1 MERLNF
7 RNEVGMRILIV
18 EDDFVGRKVM
28 HRLLLEHGECDVA
41 VDGVEA
47 IKAFDLAWEAGTPYD
62 VMFLD
67 IMMPNMSGHE
77 ALKIIRDKERERG
90 VPSSREVKV
99 IMTSALDDVKNVT
112 QSFYRGGASA
122 YLVKPIERGKV
133 LDELNKLGLL

>member
-1 MERLNF
+1 
-7 RNEVGMRILIV
+7 MRILIV

-28 HRLLLEHGECDVA
+28 HQLLLEYGECDVA

-47 IKAFDLAWEAGTPYD
+47 VKAFDLAWEANQPYD

-77 ALKIIRDKERERG
+77 ALKIIRDREKERG
-90 VPSSREVKV
+90 VTPQNEVRV

-112 QSFYRGGASA
+112 QSFFQGGASA
-122 YLVKPIERGKV
+122 YLVKPIERRKV
-133 LDELNKLGLL
+133 IEELRKLGLV

>member
-1 MERLNF
+1 
-7 RNEVGMRILIV
+7 MRILIV

-28 HRLLLEHGECDVA
+28 HQLLLEYGECDVA

-47 IKAFDLAWEAGTPYD
+47 VKAFELAWAANEPYD

-77 ALKIIRDKERERG
+77 ALKIIRDREKERG
-90 VPSSREVKV
+90 VTPQKEVRV

-112 QSFYRGGASA
+112 QSFFQGGASA
-122 YLVKPIERGKV
+122 YLVKPIERRKV
-133 LDELNKLGLL
+133 IEELRKLGLV

>member
-1 MERLNF
+1 
-7 RNEVGMRILIV
+7 MRILIV

-28 HRLLLEHGECDVA
+28 HQLLLEYGECDVA

-47 IKAFDLAWEAGTPYD
+47 VKAFDLAWGAKQPYD

-77 ALKIIRDKERERG
+77 ALKIIRDKEKERG
-90 VPSSREVKV
+90 VTPQNEVRV

-112 QSFYRGGASA
+112 QSFFQGGASA
-122 YLVKPIERGKV
+122 YLVKPIERRKV
-133 LDELNKLGLL
+133 IEELRKLGLV

>member
-1 MERLNF
+1 
-7 RNEVGMRILIV
+7 MRILIV

-28 HRLLLEHGECDVA
+28 HQLLLEYGECDVA

-47 IKAFDLAWEAGTPYD
+47 VKAFDLAWEANQPYD

-77 ALKIIRDKERERG
+77 ALKIIRDKEKERG
-90 VPSSREVKV
+90 VTPQKEVRV

-112 QSFYRGGASA
+112 QSFFQGGASA
-122 YLVKPIERGKV
+122 YLVKPIERRKV
-133 LDELNKLGLL
+133 IEELRKLGLV